1 MMNNIKLIIGAIIT
15 LIIIAGGYYIS
26 YLNSELDMAKENIIE
41 LNISN
46 EQYKLQLADQK
57 EKYENQIKISSELNN
72 KLIQIQSAKE
82 KEVKVINKLD
92 KKHFKKSK
100 LIENLINKAIKENN
114 DELENIINTND

>member
-15 LIIIAGGYYIS
+15 LIIISGGYYIS
-26 YLNSELDMAKENIIE
+26 YLNSELDIAKENIIE

-72 KLIQIQSAKE
+72 KLIQIQSSKE

-92 KKHFKKSK
+92 KKHFKKAK

>member
-26 YLNSELDMAKENIIE
+26 YLNSELDIAKENIIE

-72 KLIQIQSAKE
+72 KLIQIQSSKE

-92 KKHFKKSK
+92 KKHFKKAK